1 MMDNLETAGQEPPST
16 EPLNFERLSE
26 AEQLRRSVAFYE
38 TMRTRRTVR
47 EFSSDPVPYELIENA
62 IKVAASAPSGA
73 NQQPWRFVVV
83 SNPEI
88 KREIREAAE
97 IEETEFYNGRA
108 PDEWLEA
115 LAVLGTNWKKPFLET
130 APYLIV
136 VFRVDYGLSVDAEG
150 REVKTKH
157 YYVMESVGIACGML
171 LAALHTSGLVTLTH
185 TPSPMGFLA
194 KILNRPRN
202 EKPFLLIP
210 VGYAAEGVTVPRI
223 HKKPL
228 SDVLQLMA

>member
-1 MMDNLETAGQEPPST
+1 MDNLKTAGQEPPRT
-16 EPLNFERLSE
+16 EPLSFERFAE

-88 KREIREAAE
+88 KRQIREAAE
-97 IEETEFYNGRA
+97 IEEKEFYNGRA

-115 LAVLGTNWKKPFLET
+115 LAVLGTNWEKPFLET

-210 VGYAAEGVTVPRI
+210 VGYPAESVTVPRI

-228 SDVLQLMA
+228 SEVLKLMA